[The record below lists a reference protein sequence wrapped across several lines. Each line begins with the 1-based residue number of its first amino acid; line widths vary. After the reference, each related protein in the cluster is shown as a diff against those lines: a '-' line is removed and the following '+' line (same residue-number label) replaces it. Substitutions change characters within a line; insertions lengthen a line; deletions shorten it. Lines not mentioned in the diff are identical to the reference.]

1 VGSLISILIPARNE
15 EGNIGRCLN
24 SLVGQ
29 QGAEF
34 EILVVDDHSTD
45 RTAEIAAS
53 FPGVRVVAANPLV
66 EGWTGKANALATAA
80 PVARGEWL
88 LFTDA
93 DTVHAPGSLAAS
105 VAEADQYG
113 AVMLSYSPG
122 QETGGFWE
130 RAVQPVIFAEL
141 SRKFVYD
148 EINRPDS
155 TAAAANGQYILIR
168 RAAYEAIGGHG
179 AVRGSLLE
187 DVELARAAKRV
198 GRLRFRYA
206 PEAVSTRM
214 YRSTRDLVEGWTKNL
229 AALFPNALPLAAL
242 RMLESAILIGGPVA
256 LLWTPWAALSIL
268 IYAGFARR
276 LKMGGWRLTDV
287 PRSVAGLP
295 FFAWLLLR
303 SYWMYSIRKR
313 VVWKGRSYATGTTRS
328 ESPRDRCP

>member
-1 VGSLISILIPARNE
+1 VGPLISIIIPARNE
-15 EGNIGRCLN
+15 EANIGRCLG
-24 SLVGQ
+24 SLVDQ
-29 QGAEF
+29 EGAAF
-34 EILVVDDHSTD
+34 EITVVDDHSTD

-53 FPGVRVVAANPLV
+53 FPHVRVMPANPLPD
-66 EGWTGKANALATAA
+66 GWTGKANAIQSAVPWA
-80 PVARGEWL
+80 VGEWL

-93 DTVHAPGSLAAS
+93 DTVHAPGALARSLAE
-105 VAEADQYG
+105 AEEYG
-113 AVMLSYSPG
+113 AAMLSYSPG

-141 SRKFVYD
+141 SRTFAYE
-148 EINRPDS
+148 EINREGS
-155 TAAAANGQYILIR
+155 SIAAANGQYILVR
-168 RAAYEAIGGHG
+168 RAVYEAVGGHI

-187 DVELARAAKRV
+187 DVELARRVKRI

-206 PEAVSTRM
+206 PDAVSARM

-242 RMLESAILIGGPVA
+242 RALESAILIGGPLA
-256 LLWTPWAALSIL
+256 LVWTPWGALSVL
-268 IYAGFARR
+268 AYAGFAQR
-276 LKMGGWRLTDV
+276 LRKGGWSLARV
-287 PRSVAGLP
+287 PAAILGLP

-313 VVWKGRSYATGTTRS
+313 VRWKGRSYATDTTRS

>member
-1 VGSLISILIPARNE
+1 LISIVIPARNE
-15 EGNIGRCLN
+15 EANIGRCLN
-24 SLVGQ
+24 SLARQ
-29 QGAEF
+29 EGAAF

-53 FPGVRVVAANPLV
+53 FPGVRVIPANPLKD
-66 EGWTGKANALATAA
+66 GWTGKANAIHTAV
-80 PVARGEWL
+80 PLARGEWL

-93 DTVHAPGSLAAS
+93 DTVHAPGSLAGS
-105 VAEADQYG
+105 VAEAERYG
-113 AVMLSYSPG
+113 VAMLSYSPG

-141 SRKFVYD
+141 SRKFVYE
-148 EINRPDS
+148 EINRGDS
-155 TAAAANGQYILIR
+155 AVAAANGQYILMR
-168 RAAYEAIGGHG
+168 RTAYEAIGGHA

-214 YRSTRDLVEGWTKNL
+214 YRNTRDLVEGWTKNL

-242 RMLESAILIGGPVA
+242 RTLESAILIAGPVA
-256 LLWTPWAALSIL
+256 LLWTRWAALAAL
-268 IYAGFARR
+268 AYLGFARR
-276 LKMGGWRLTDV
+276 LRSGGWSLAQV

-295 FFAWLLLR
+295 LFAWLLLR
-303 SYWMYSIRKR
+303 SYWMYSVRKR
-313 VVWKGRSYATGTTRS
+313 VEWKGRSYATGTTRS